1 MSLNMLSVQYT
12 FTCQQMQ
19 QWPRGKN
26 FKKEST
32 HYSRIL
38 EFGEDQDKLGRTG
51 LDT

>member
-19 QWPRGKN
+19 QWPRGKIE
-26 FKKEST
+26 KGST

-38 EFGEDQDKLGRTG
+38 EFGEDQDKI
-51 LDT
+51 